1 MRLEFPVAS
10 TLTITMLLLFDLD
23 GLAVPERVRTFYY
36 NRRVGLYA
44 RNYIDIRT
52 TNRTQGNTPTFEPV
66 VFDHKDIFRLVI
78 AAHRCLRDRSDSWC
92 LFLTS
97 AVPLKKGYFY
107 THVRQNAW
115 IVCWIEKVH
124 IVRLGERNPNLNRR
138 LLPIRSR
145 NDCTNLGWNNPVR
158 IGVEDSVHGLVGTD
172 FRDVGLADI
181 DFDFIGVRSTR
192 VAMPVRVKPPP
203 AETGETISPI
213 CASLETAIPAKGAL
227 ILQ

>member
-44 RNYIDIRT
+44 RNY
-52 TNRTQGNTPTFEPV
+52 
-66 VFDHKDIFRLVI
+66 
-78 AAHRCLRDRSDSWC
+78 SDSWC

-107 THVRQNAW
+107 THVRQDAW

-181 DFDFIGVRSTR
+181 DFDFIGV
-192 VAMPVRVKPPP
+192 
-203 AETGETISPI
+203 
-213 CASLETAIPAKGAL
+213 
-227 ILQ
+227 